1 MNRTRNQAV
10 ALVALAV
17 VAAGCADAQSTKA
30 GGARVPLTLR
40 LGTEGGQGRPEAD
53 QMEEFARQVEQLS
66 GGDVTIEPVWEAGR
80 MADGESTPGG
90 ADQAVAVMVQDGELD
105 MGMIPARAWDTM
117 GVSSMQA
124 LTAPFLVTTNE
135 LTTGVTGGDF
145 AEDMLAGLDD
155 IGITGLALFPD
166 ALRHLFAFGDPILA
180 PADVADKKIRA
191 LPSDA
196 TYALIEALGA
206 EAVDVGGSSF
216 STAVASGEIVAA
228 ESSFA
233 LASATL
239 PALGTATGN
248 LTLFPKVNSL
258 VIDSDVFDDM
268 SGDRQEVLREAAL
281 AAREWAVA
289 NAVSDVDE
297 ASAFCERGGAVVLA
311 TDEELAAFEDASQH
325 VYAALEQDDTTKALI
340 ERIRE
345 LKTEMPA
352 STVPEPCGS
361 EPETTITTT
370 TSTIV
375 DAGEEATATFPA
387 GVYRME
393 ITGDVLVEA
402 GVDRATA
409 LGHAGTWTLT
419 FGEDGTFSDGDCQ
432 GATYS
437 VEGDRVVI
445 QMGPGPGCGTAANM
459 VLFTSTWSVDGDEL
473 LFTDVQ
479 SGSGFDPLIET
490 LFGTLPWTR
499 IG

>member
-1 MNRTRNQAV
+1 MNRTRKQAV

-17 VAAGCADAQSTKA
+17 IAAGCADDAQSTKA
-30 GGARVPLTLR
+30 GGASAPLTLR
-40 LGTEGGQGRPEAD
+40 LGTEGSQGRPEAD
-53 QMEEFARQVEQLS
+53 QIEEFARQVEQLS

-80 MADGESTPGG
+80 MVDGEATPGG
-90 ADQAVAVMVQDGELD
+90 VDQAVAVMVQDGELD

-135 LTTGVTGGDF
+135 LTAGVTGDDF

-216 STAVASGEIVAA
+216 SDGVASGEIVAA

-233 LASATL
+233 LSSSTL

-258 VIDSDVFDDM
+258 VIDSDVFDDL
-268 SGDRQEVLREAAL
+268 SGDRQEILREAAL
-281 AAREWAVA
+281 GARDWAIA

-297 ASAFCERGGAVVLA
+297 ATAFCERRGAVVQA
-311 TDEELAAFEDASQH
+311 TDEELAAFEDASRD
-325 VYAALEQDDTTKALI
+325 VYAVLEQDDTTKALI

-345 LKTEMPA
+345 LKAEMPA
-352 STVPEPCGS
+352 PTTPEPCGG
-361 EPETTITTT
+361 EPETTTTT
-370 TSTIV
+370 GGT
-375 DAGEEATATFPA
+375 GEEATAIFPA

-393 ITGDVLVEA
+393 ITSDVLVDA

-409 LGHAGTWTLT
+409 VEHAGTWTLT

-437 VEGDRVVI
+437 VEGGRVVI

-473 LFTDVQ
+473 RFTDVQ
-479 SGSGFDPLIET
+479 SDLLVET
-490 LFGTLPWTR
+490 LFGALPWTR

>member
-1 MNRTRNQAV
+1 MNRTRKQAV

-17 VAAGCADAQSTKA
+17 IAAGCAEDAQSTKA
-30 GGARVPLTLR
+30 GGARAPLTLR
-40 LGTEGGQGRPEAD
+40 LGTEGSQGRPEAD
-53 QMEEFARQVEQLS
+53 QIEEFARQVEQLS
-66 GGDVTIEPVWEAGR
+66 GGDVTIEPVWEAGK

-135 LTTGVTGGDF
+135 LTAGVTGDDF

-216 STAVASGEIVAA
+216 SKGVASGEIVAA

-233 LASATL
+233 LASSTL

-258 VIDSDVFDDM
+258 VIDSDVFDDL
-268 SGDRQEVLREAAL
+268 SDDRQEILREAAL
-281 AAREWAVA
+281 AARDWAVA

-297 ASAFCERGGAVVLA
+297 ASAFCERSGAVVLA
-311 TDEELAAFEDASQH
+311 TDEELAAFEDAARH
-325 VYAALEQDDTTKALI
+325 LYAGLEQDDTTKALI

-345 LKTEMPA
+345 LKTDMP
-352 STVPEPCGS
+352 TPTRPEPCGG
-361 EPETTITTT
+361 EPETTTT
-370 TSTIV
+370 V

-393 ITGDVLVEA
+393 ITGDVLVDA

-409 LGHAGTWTLT
+409 FGHAGTWTLT

-445 QMGPGPGCGTAANM
+445 QMGPGPGCGTAANK

-479 SGSGFDPLIET
+479 SESGFDPLIET
-490 LFGTLPWTR
+490 LFGALPWTR
-499 IG
+499 ID